1 MIITHPIRPS
11 INLLNSETIRS
22 VLAEAKDILHEL
34 GFFVENRE
42 AVQLLE
48 AEGATLNPEKGRIY
62 IPHELAEKALDSAPS
77 FIALFNR
84 EGTEAIELGGDSVCF
99 DPGSAA
105 LSVLDPETG
114 KIRAA
119 VTRDFVDFSK
129 VVDQLEHIHA
139 QSTAIICSDV
149 PVAISDRYRLYISL
163 LYSNKPIVTGTFS
176 KESFAVMKDMLI
188 AVRGSGEAL
197 RKKPLAIFDAC
208 PSPPLKWSD
217 LTCQSLI
224 DAARAGIPSELVSMP
239 LTGANAPVTILGAI
253 VQHTAENLAG
263 VVITQCVE
271 KGVPVIWGGSPAAFD
286 MRKATT
292 PMGSIDTMLID
303 MGYAEV
309 GKYLNLPTHAYLG
322 MSDAKTLD
330 AQACLE
336 SGMGT
341 LLAGIKGIN
350 MISGAGMLNFESAQS
365 IQKLVIDNEICGM
378 TYKFL
383 RGISRRDDPIAKDL
397 LKDLIE
403 EEHLL
408 THEHTLKWFKE
419 ENYFPGNVIDRTTEG
434 EWRSSGSMT
443 AGDRARKQASE
454 LIAAYPGIT
463 LRNEAVCELD
473 AMMSGDARKY
483 GLSTLPE
490 RD

>member
-208 PSPPLKWSD
+208 PSPRLN
-217 LTCQSLI
+217 
-224 DAARAGIPSELVSMP
+224 
-239 LTGANAPVTILGAI
+239 GAT
-253 VQHTAENLAG
+253 
-263 VVITQCVE
+263 
-271 KGVPVIWGGSPAAFD
+271 
-286 MRKATT
+286 
-292 PMGSIDTMLID
+292 
-303 MGYAEV
+303 
-309 GKYLNLPTHAYLG
+309 
-322 MSDAKTLD
+322 
-330 AQACLE
+330 
-336 SGMGT
+336 
-341 LLAGIKGIN
+341 
-350 MISGAGMLNFESAQS
+350 
-365 IQKLVIDNEICGM
+365 
-378 TYKFL
+378 
-383 RGISRRDDPIAKDL
+383 
-397 LKDLIE
+397 
-403 EEHLL
+403 
-408 THEHTLKWFKE
+408 
-419 ENYFPGNVIDRTTEG
+419 
-434 EWRSSGSMT
+434 
-443 AGDRARKQASE
+443 
-454 LIAAYPGIT
+454 
-463 LRNEAVCELD
+463 
-473 AMMSGDARKY
+473 
-483 GLSTLPE
+483 
-490 RD
+490 